1 MNNRQRLVQQQYLN
15 NEKAVIDRLEQVYKK
30 ALQDIDSEIERLMER
45 FDPETGDLPQSV
57 IYQVQYQR
65 QLRSQIEGH
74 LSRLRS
80 QQYTTVAGYLDDCY
94 TDGFVGTMYDMHGQG
109 VPLLMPI
116 DQESMIRAVQLD
128 SKISKGLYT
137 RLGEDIDLLKRKI
150 TAQVSRGIST
160 GMSYAQVAQQ
170 LAGYTR
176 IGFNNAVRIA
186 RTEGHR
192 IQTTAAMD
200 AMHGAKEKG
209 ADIVK
214 QWDATLDDR
223 TRESHMM
230 VDGQIR
236 ELDEPFGNGLL
247 FPGDPNGGAA
257 EVVNCRCA
265 ILQRARW
272 ALGEKMDPETGEV
285 IWQDGQFTKFDR
297 DSGQLAEFKDS
308 DDYETFK
315 QKYLKAVE
323 EPAPVVE
330 TPAPTVIATAEEA
343 EKAMR
348 SIFHL
353 VGGGISGMP
362 EDQLVTT
369 ARRLQELESRFGCA
383 KAGDYTFEVVDLG
396 GRDKDTFAYVRNR
409 ETTGN
414 NLVLNARYFG
424 ESVDSLVEVEA
435 QQMAMHWMM
444 PCAPQQLMHYTVT
457 HEYGHMVEHMIIRNR
472 LDRDAL
478 ERAVQARVDSYIRNG
493 LSVSQW
499 QVDNFRKGYEQ
510 RAIEELEKTIWGEI
524 RAIAKEVNPAFTV
537 KANISGYGKTNFV
550 EAFAE
555 SFANAHCG
563 EPNELGNAMI
573 IWLERQGY

>member
-15 NEKAVIDRLEQVYKK
+15 NEKAVIDRLQQVYKK
-30 ALQDIDSEIERLMER
+30 ALQDIDQEIERLMKR

-65 QLRSQIEGH
+65 QLRSQVEGH
-74 LSRLRS
+74 LNRLRS
-80 QQYTTVAGYLDDCY
+80 QQYTTVASYLDDCY

-137 RLGEDIDLLKRKI
+137 RLGEDINLLKRKI

-236 ELDEPFGNGLL
+236 ELDEPFGNGLM
-247 FPGDPNGGAA
+247 FPGDPSGGAA

-272 ALGEKMDPETGEV
+272 ALGEDELKTL
-285 IWQDGQFTKFDR
+285 QDRADYFGLDKTEDFD
-297 DSGQLAEFKDS
+297 DFKA
-308 DDYETFK
+308 
-315 QKYLKAVE
+315 KYLKAAESTAPAVE
-323 EPAPVVE
+323 KPSGFVPAK
-330 TPAPTVIATAEEA
+330 TIEEA
-343 EKAMR
+343 IEMAHELGVPYAQFNK
-348 SIFHL
+348 
-353 VGGGISGMP
+353 MP
-362 EDQLVTT
+362 
-369 ARRLQELESRFGCA
+369 LEQVNNLLDAVR
-383 KAGDYTFEVVDLG
+383 TLPVDCRPKVLANG
-396 GRDKDTFAYVRNR
+396 KDTSTVTGRPIKRKA
-409 ETTGN
+409 TTWWGVTYDYRDYPLRTMQLGYDSTDFDGGLIVGLN
-414 NLVLNARYFG
+414 TTTFRTLDALTQSKVGANARY
-424 ESVDSLVEVEA
+424 
-435 QQMAMHWMM
+435 
-444 PCAPQQLMHYTVT
+444 
-457 HEYGHMVEHMIIRNR
+457 
-472 LDRDAL
+472 
-478 ERAVQARVDSYIRNG
+478 
-493 LSVSQW
+493 LSVTGRNW
-499 QVDNFRKGYEQ
+499 NFNTDG
-510 RAIEELEKTIWGEI
+510 RATAFHEI
-524 RAIAKEVNPAFTV
+524 
-537 KANISGYGKTNFV
+537 GHCYGKVRGLPNGWETASARWAEESACDLLKDPD

-555 SFANAHCG
+555 AWAAYH
-563 EPNELGNAMI
+563 LGDDRLPDYIVDI
-573 IWLERQGY
+573 IRGLT